1 MRAMLLS
8 FVAIGAIA
16 VGAYYVLHSEL
27 VPWTTADRTTAP
39 SVRLD

>member
-8 FVAIGAIA
+8 FVTIAAIA
-16 VGAYYVLHSEL
+16 VGAYYTLHSEV
-27 VPWTTADRTTAP
+27 VPWTTADRTSAS

>member
-8 FVAIGAIA
+8 FVAIAAIA
-16 VGAYYVLHSEL
+16 VGAYYGLHSEY
-27 VPWTTADRTTAP
+27 VPWTSADRASAD